1 MWNVSI
7 SVSMSEVVKAKAS
20 TSGTKANAW
29 TLESKVS
36 SPKDKTK
43 KIWPHI
49 TSRPRPGLEDYVTG

>member
-43 KIWPHI
+43 KNLASHHLEAKAWP
-49 TSRPRPGLEDYVTG
+49 